1 LPSGYPFYIPS
12 CWKTAPPGNSRLKW
26 QGFAN
31 CFLYYDQGYAQA
43 QGSIDALARN
53 AARVCALGSA
63 LSAVSAL
70 LFALLY
76 ALWARRAAITMRLLG
91 AKRTSAFCEAAAGA
105 LLAAL
110 IAVSAGMAAGYLL
123 FGRAAVLVFGA
134 GSAAQFSVNRAL
146 LAAGAQFLFAG
157 LASLCLLT
165 GILTKNPLR
174 LMGKAR

>member
-1 LPSGYPFYIPS
+1 
-12 CWKTAPPGNSRLKW
+12 
-26 QGFAN
+26 
-31 CFLYYDQGYAQA
+31 
-43 QGSIDALARN
+43 
-53 AARVCALGSA
+53 
-63 LSAVSAL
+63 
-70 LFALLY
+70 
-76 ALWARRAAITMRLLG
+76 MRLLG